1 MKNRD
6 VAKLTENY
14 VAHTY
19 ARYPIALV
27 RGEGARVWDADGK
40 EYLDFLAGIAVNSLG
55 HCHPAIVRA
64 IQQQARKLIHVSN
77 LYHILPQSELAREL
91 CRHSFAD
98 RVFFCNSGAEANEA
112 AIKLARLHGA
122 PKRYKI
128 VATLNS
134 FHGRTLGALS
144 ATGQPKYQHCFT
156 SNSFRRIV

>member
-27 RGEGARVWDADGK
+27 RGKGARVWDADGK

-77 LYHILPQSELAREL
+77 LYHILPQSELPRGL
-91 CRHSFAD
+91 CRHSFPD
-98 RVFFCNSGAEANEA
+98 PVFFCTSGPEPNEPP
-112 AIKLARLHGA
+112 ITLAR
-122 PKRYKI
+122 R
-128 VATLNS
+128 
-134 FHGRTLGALS
+134 S
-144 ATGQPKYQHCFT
+144 AAEHSTANNESLP
-156 SNSFRRIV
+156 